1 MTKPLFRLLSMVFFL
16 QSSYTVAYTYQDES
30 FATVIDRN
38 LALHEYAAKAI
49 TNKGKKR
56 TKYLIKF
63 FNAFPRDFETYFKM
77 EYPCYG
83 DTIYT
88 LYDEEKLRVIRSFFK
103 NPWGKFFPTVRII
116 DQEVN
121 IPKELPTKRVAD
133 FYMDAYKKGFFQRLG
148 EGIPSGI
155 LREVEK
161 VVPKEIYY
169 RKMITVQIDAFD
181 SVYKINSGEV
191 GTKLEERTAYSFLLQ
206 AGPSPFLGELCLMPK
221 SQAIDY
227 GLLDSDAI
235 TVHESEQDPE
245 MVYVELGNTNPDPL
259 FMKILAEKT
268 DEEILAFW
276 YGYLGGAGPYV
287 HHLSGIWR
295 EYYKNLVKLDAR
307 LAELMIKAC
316 DRVLYDD
323 REGPK

>member
-16 QSSYTVAYTYQDES
+16 QSSYTIAYTYQDES

-38 LALHEYAAKAI
+38 LALHDYAARAI
-49 TNKGKKR
+49 TSKGKTR

-169 RKMITVQIDAFD
+169 RKMIPVQIGAFD
-181 SVYKINSGEV
+181 SLYKMASGEQ
-191 GTKLEERTAYSFLLQ
+191 GCKPEEVTAYSFLLLSES
-206 AGPSPFLGELCLMPK
+206 PSPCLYESYLIPK
-221 SQAIDY
+221 KDALEPE
-227 GLLDSDAI
+227 LLDNDPT
-235 TVHESEQDPE
+235 TVHESEQE
-245 MVYVELGNTNPDPL
+245 MISVEVSSNHPDPL

-276 YGYLGGAGPYV
+276 YGYYRGPYPAI
-287 HHLSGIWR
+287 HQLRSWR